1 MRVSFFGLMLL
12 LAVTIAMS
20 LALHVILM
28 RPVGAGQMEQ
38 AARPQGQSVEPALAV
53 GQPAAR

>member
-1 MRVSFFGLMLL
+1 MRVSFFGLILL

-28 RPVGAGQMEQ
+28 RPVAARQVEQ
-38 AARPQGQSVEPALAV
+38 AARPQGQTVEPALAV
-53 GQPAAR
+53 GQSPAR